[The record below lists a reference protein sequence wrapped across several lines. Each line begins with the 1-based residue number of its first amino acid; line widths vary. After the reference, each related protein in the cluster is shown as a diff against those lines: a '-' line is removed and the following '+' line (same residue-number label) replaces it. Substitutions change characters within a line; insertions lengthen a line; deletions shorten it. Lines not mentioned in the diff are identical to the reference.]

1 MSLTGSLLLVGTATG
16 LIHLYDIASH
26 QLLRTISTHK
36 GMSISHLATMLKP
49 PDLIG
54 HISLSLNLGGFSDTK
69 DVIPVRPVV
78 PFHRMKDAK
87 ARDGH
92 EVMMMLPVQVEV
104 GASQTAPFCLRLCWK
119 FFNFQI
125 TRPLEAYLARMTTP
139 KMNFNAIM
147 PFS

>member
-1 MSLTGSLLLVGTATG
+1 MCSLTRFPYSQPITALTISLTGSLLLVGTATG
-16 LIHLYDIASH
+16 LVHLYDIASH

-54 HISLSLNLGGFSDTK
+54 HVSLSLNVGSFSDAK

-87 ARDGH
+87 ARDAH

-104 GASQTAPFCLRLCWK
+104 RVS
-119 FFNFQI
+119 
-125 TRPLEAYLARMTTP
+125 
-139 KMNFNAIM
+139 
-147 PFS
+147 SD

>member
-1 MSLTGSLLLVGTATG
+1 MCSLTRFQCSQPVTALTISLTGSLLLVGTATG
-16 LIHLYDIASH
+16 LVHLYDIASH

-54 HISLSLNLGGFSDTK
+54 HVSLSLNVGSFSDAK

-87 ARDGH
+87 ARDAH
-92 EVMMMLPVQVEV
+92 EVMMMLPVQIEV
-104 GASQTAPFCLRLCWK
+104 RISSDQT
-119 FFNFQI
+119 NS
-125 TRPLEAYLARMTTP
+125 TAYAGIDPWRHTQRV
-139 KMNFNAIM
+139 
-147 PFS
+147 